1 MSQPVT
7 KLRVVTPSVDE
18 KPSPKLRYGFEE
30 LIVTCRDYSP
40 LLKQCVK
47 EVGPPRAKCPLD
59 FDWRQAF
66 QANAAGLLLVLA
78 ARVDDDDDSLVG
90 FCINVIGKP
99 IKYSTTL
106 HAQVDMMYLHPAWRR
121 GWAAINMLKANELR
135 MRQIGVKRLLA
146 AEPTRFKNHTGL
158 RLRQLFKF
166 MGYHP
171 VEIVWEK
178 YLED

>member
-78 ARVDDDDDSLVG
+78 ARVDDDD
-90 FCINVIGKP
+90 
-99 IKYSTTL
+99 
-106 HAQVDMMYLHPAWRR
+106 
-121 GWAAINMLKANELR
+121 
-135 MRQIGVKRLLA
+135 
-146 AEPTRFKNHTGL
+146 
-158 RLRQLFKF
+158 
-166 MGYHP
+166 
-171 VEIVWEK
+171 IVWSASASMSSAGRSSIPPRCMHRST
-178 YLED
+178 